1 MMRAL
6 WTAASGMESQQL
18 NVDNISNNLANVNT
32 VGYKKSRME
41 FKSLL
46 YETMQR
52 AGIDENG
59 AGRPVNLQVG
69 HGVRPIASV
78 KNYSI
83 GNIEM
88 TQNPLDIAIDGEGFF
103 AVLGPNEETL
113 YTRDGSFK
121 ISIVED
127 EAMLVTSDGYP
138 VLGVDEEPIYFEPDV
153 NIDELILSE
162 DGIFSYVD
170 PDGETVELE
179 EAQLQIVQFSNRA
192 GLEDVGR
199 NLLRANTASGEP
211 LFEVDDEV
219 NRRSSLIQ
227 GSLES
232 SNVQVVEEMVKLIV
246 AQRAYE
252 MNSKAIQT
260 SDDMLA
266 QANQLKR

>member
-1 MMRAL
+1 MMRSL
-6 WTAASGMESQQL
+6 WTAASGMVSQQM
-18 NVDNISNNLANVNT
+18 NVDTISNNLANVNT
-32 VGYKKSRME
+32 VGYKKSRVE

-52 AGIDENG
+52 AGVDENG

-69 HGVRPIASV
+69 YGVRPIATV
-78 KNYSI
+78 KDYSM

-88 TQNPLDIAIDGEGFF
+88 TNNPLDLAIDGEGFF
-103 AVLGPNEETL
+103 AVLGPNDEVL

-121 ISIVED
+121 VSIVDD
-127 EAMLVTSDGYP
+127 ETMLVTSDGYP
-138 VLGVDEEPIYFEPDV
+138 VLSIDEEPIYIPPEV
-153 NIDELILSE
+153 NISDLIIGE
-162 DGIFSYVD
+162 DGTFSYVNGE
-170 PDGETVELE
+170 GETEELDI
-179 EAQLQIVQFSNRA
+179 QIQIVQFPNRA

-199 NLLRANTASGEP
+199 NLLRPTSASGQP
-211 LFEVDDEV
+211 IFEVDGDV
-219 NRRSSLIQ
+219 NRPSRVIQ

-252 MNSKAIQT
+252 ISSKAIQT

-266 QANQLKR
+266 QVNQLKR